1 MKRNIV
7 ITGGSEGIG
16 LGIAKQF
23 SQQGSNVLI
32 IGRSQKKLDK
42 AKKKLSTITYSTIE
56 TLSVDLTKTKTLK
69 NIAKEITRIFP
80 HIDVLVNNAGLGQF
94 SPFEKMDEQS
104 LDLHLDLNVKVP
116 YLLTKYL
123 LPSIKK

>member
-32 IGRSQKKLDK
+32 IGRSQK
-42 AKKKLSTITYSTIE
+42 
-56 TLSVDLTKTKTLK
+56 
-69 NIAKEITRIFP
+69 N
-80 HIDVLVNNAGLGQF
+80 
-94 SPFEKMDEQS
+94 
-104 LDLHLDLNVKVP
+104 
-116 YLLTKYL
+116 
-123 LPSIKK
+123 